1 MEIRGLITYE
11 EASDP
16 VCKDDISI
24 VTATRNFEAE
34 HKECV
39 RVLPYTKKGGQRV
52 VQFYVFSG
60 ESGIPE
66 HLKLAAQECFR
77 EMEVEFKWSNL
88 YNDIDNIL
96 KATPLQY
103 PSGEPKRLNSS
114 QADEISKIISK
125 NLHVLDQ
132 HRNVTSVQAS
142 FKITESKQTKIP
154 CIMFHVLGK
163 GSIPIGESELPKHL
177 GPYPVDV
184 VDGFWF
190 ETRGQ
195 PPWKPNEA
203 QVQSKVLCW
212 GTSIGVQGEEAS
224 GTLGAIVE
232 DGSTL
237 YALSCDHVMRHDQK
251 TEIIHPGTMNY
262 LKYHLQKYG
271 EYVKSITEPDSLF
284 SVEDL
289 TNHRKL
295 SEKFEELKSI
305 KKNLKC
311 SQWEKEVL
319 DLYEKKIEKGLES
332 PRIIGNYSAGLREN
346 VEWSGDKDKKY
357 YVDVV
362 IAELTPDEVNRLR
375 KESTPKIH
383 DNPAHPSGKCSEA
396 TINAIRNVDR
406 LCKSGRSYSMQRKD
420 GK

>member
-1 MEIRGLITYE
+1 MTVKFFFCFFIYRYFSEVETRGLITYE

-77 EMEVEFKWSNL
+77 EMEVEFEWSDL
-88 YNDIDNIL
+88 YNDIDDIL

-114 QADEISKIISK
+114 QVDEISKIISK

-132 HRNVTSVQAS
+132 HRNVTSAQAS
-142 FKITESKQTKIP
+142 FKITQSKQTENP
-154 CIMFHVLGK
+154 CIMVYVLGK

-184 VDGFWF
+184 VDGFWL
-190 ETRGQ
+190 ETRGE
-195 PPWKPNEA
+195 PPFKPNEA

-212 GTSIGVQGEEAS
+212 GTSIGVQEEEAS

-237 YALSCDHVMRHDQK
+237 YALSCDHVMRHAQK
-251 TEIIHPGTMNY
+251 TEIIQPGWDDHLNY
-262 LKYHLQKYG
+262 LKYHLEKYG
-271 EYVKSITEPDSLF
+271 GYVKSITESDSLF
-284 SVEDL
+284 SVE
-289 TNHRKL
+289 N
-295 SEKFEELKSI
+295 
-305 KKNLKC
+305 C
-311 SQWEKEVL
+311 
-319 DLYEKKIEKGLES
+319 
-332 PRIIGNYSAGLREN
+332 
-346 VEWSGDKDKKY
+346 
-357 YVDVV
+357 
-362 IAELTPDEVNRLR
+362 
-375 KESTPKIH
+375 
-383 DNPAHPSGKCSEA
+383 
-396 TINAIRNVDR
+396 
-406 LCKSGRSYSMQRKD
+406 
-420 GK
+420 